1 MLTNRKA
8 IATAAVRDLA
18 AARRFYE
25 GQLGLLPSEQEM
37 EGVVTYKGGGA
48 SLLVY
53 ESRHAGTNRATSVTW
68 DCGADTETVAKA
80 LAARGV
86 AFERY
91 EAPGMTLRGDVYVS
105 DRMKVAWFKDP
116 DGNVHALVGT

>member
-8 IATAAVRDLA
+8 IATASVRDLA
-18 AARRFYE
+18 QARRFYE
-25 GQLGLLPSEQEM
+25 GQLGLSPSEQM
-37 EGVVTYKGGGA
+37 EGVVTYKAA
-48 SLLVY
+48 SLMVY
-53 ESRHAGTNRATSVTW
+53 ESKYAGTNQATSVTW

-80 LAARGV
+80 LKGRGV

-91 EAPGMTLRGDVYVS
+91 EAPGMTLKGDVYVS

-116 DGNVHALVGT
+116 DGNIHALVGT